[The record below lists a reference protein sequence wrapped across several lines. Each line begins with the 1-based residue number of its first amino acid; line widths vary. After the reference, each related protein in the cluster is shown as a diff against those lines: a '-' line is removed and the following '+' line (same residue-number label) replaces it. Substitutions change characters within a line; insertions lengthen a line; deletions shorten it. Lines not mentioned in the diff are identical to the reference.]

1 MKAQAALV
9 VILGEAG
16 TVLGVSRPHDLEDFG
31 LPGGSVEPGETA
43 ELAAIREVLEET
55 GLVVSELEKVEEVSY
70 RGRTVHTFLA
80 KKVSGEFRRSA
91 EGVVAWV
98 TWGILARGTYG
109 DFNRRLQAVV
119 EPEEP

>member
-1 MKAQAALV
+1 M
-9 VILGEAG
+9 
-16 TVLGVSRPHDLEDFG
+16 LGVSRPHDLEDFG

-98 TWGILARGTYG
+98 TWGILGRGTYG